1 MFARMGSAHLKEKK
15 RKVYLPR
22 SMCTMKTNKKNTRIY
37 WTMQTC

>member
-22 SMCTMKTNKKNTRIY
+22 SMSTMKTNKKNTRIY